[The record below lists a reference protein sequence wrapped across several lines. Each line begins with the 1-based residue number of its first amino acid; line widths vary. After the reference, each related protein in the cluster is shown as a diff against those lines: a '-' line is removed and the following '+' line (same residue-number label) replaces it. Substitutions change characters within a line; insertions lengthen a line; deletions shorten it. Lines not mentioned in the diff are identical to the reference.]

1 MLGERE
7 KCWERES
14 LQKLGER
21 KSVVAGERQTTNN
34 LNTIR
39 MKTVRSILKT
49 LLQDSEIFLE
59 KIEKNNSLH
68 TLKED
73 EAFEDLVE
81 TLTNLQEAYKELL
94 KHYRYLKS
102 SEEFLED
109 IEKDYAVQDLK
120 PLTRNFRRP

>member
-1 MLGERE
+1 
-7 KCWERES
+7 
-14 LQKLGER
+14 
-21 KSVVAGERQTTNN
+21 
-34 LNTIR
+34 